1 MKRKLAHWLIRRLAA
16 RYGLGMT
23 TAEASRFILYQDDY
37 VVAKHSIGYSF
48 DEEFKE
54 TGPYSFLEP
63 DGLPLCSTRH
73 PLSAQEPE

>member
-1 MKRKLAHWLIRRLAA
+1 MRRKLAHWLIRKLAA

-37 VVAKHSIGYSF
+37 VVVKTSIGYSF
-48 DEEFKE
+48 DEGFKE
-54 TGPYSFLEP
+54 TDPYSFLKA
-63 DGLPLCSTRH
+63 DGAPLFSTRH